1 MGLLDQ
7 ITGLFGGGSETTPT
21 SGPLAIVQMLA
32 SQEGGLAGVLQ
43 KFQSA
48 GLGGVVQSWLGDG
61 ENAPI
66 SADIVHQVLGSD
78 LVQQLAAKLGI
89 PADQA
94 SSLVAEHL
102 PQVVDGLTPNGEV
115 PPHTGNDLLA
125 LGAGVLRSRFGIG

>member
-7 ITGLFGGGSETTPT
+7 ITSLFGGGSEATPT

-66 SADIVHQVLGSD
+66 SADTVHQVL
-78 LVQQLAAKLGI
+78 VPI
-89 PADQA
+89 WC
-94 SSLVAEHL
+94 SSLRQSLAF
-102 PQVVDGLTPNGEV
+102 PRIR
-115 PPHTGNDLLA
+115 PPA
-125 LGAGVLRSRFGIG
+125 W